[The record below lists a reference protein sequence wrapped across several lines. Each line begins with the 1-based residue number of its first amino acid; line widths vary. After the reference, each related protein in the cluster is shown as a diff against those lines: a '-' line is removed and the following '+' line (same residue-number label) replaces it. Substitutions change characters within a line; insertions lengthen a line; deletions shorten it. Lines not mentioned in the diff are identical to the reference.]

1 MPNRVKTITVGK
13 TRLVRSKTLQTWIK
27 AEATVECDGDPTIE
41 EVEDMISDI
50 DMILDKEEVTE
61 HERWGKIR
69 AVAGN
74 DSVSE

>member
-41 EVEDMISDI
+41 EVEEMIADI

-61 HERWGKIR
+61 HARWDKIR
-69 AVAGN
+69 N
-74 DSVSE
+74 DIVSNSVS